1 MIKEAI
7 GKVVKNKDLTA
18 HEMESA
24 FSEIMS
30 GKAES
35 SQISAFITGL
45 RMKGET
51 IQEITSAAKV
61 MRKFAAT
68 INVRKSTEP
77 VLDTC
82 GTGGSGKDTFNIST
96 AVAFVV
102 AGTGVKVAKH
112 GNRSASS
119 RCGSAD
125 VLEALGVHINLSP
138 SNVERCIKRIGIGF
152 MFAPIFHAA
161 MKYAVPVRR
170 AIGIRTIFNILG
182 PLSNP
187 ANATCQVIGV
197 YDKSLTALMAK
208 VLGNLGIKRAFV
220 VHGLEGLDEV
230 SISGPTQISELRNK
244 RVRTYKITPN
254 KFNIKR
260 AGLKSIRGSNAK
272 ENKKIILS
280 LLGGKKG
287 PRRDVLILNS
297 AYALVAAERAKNIKQ
312 GIRLAEESIDSG
324 AALKKLKQL
333 KGFRK

>member
-1 MIKEAI
+1 
-7 GKVVKNKDLTA
+7 
-18 HEMESA
+18 
-24 FSEIMS
+24 
-30 GKAES
+30 
-35 SQISAFITGL
+35 
-45 RMKGET
+45 
-51 IQEITSAAKV
+51 
-61 MRKFAAT
+61 
-68 INVRKSTEP
+68 
-77 VLDTC
+77 
-82 GTGGSGKDTFNIST
+82 
-96 AVAFVV
+96 
-102 AGTGVKVAKH
+102 
-112 GNRSASS
+112 
-119 RCGSAD
+119 
-125 VLEALGVHINLSP
+125 
-138 SNVERCIKRIGIGF
+138 
-152 MFAPIFHAA
+152 
-161 MKYAVPVRR
+161 VPVRR